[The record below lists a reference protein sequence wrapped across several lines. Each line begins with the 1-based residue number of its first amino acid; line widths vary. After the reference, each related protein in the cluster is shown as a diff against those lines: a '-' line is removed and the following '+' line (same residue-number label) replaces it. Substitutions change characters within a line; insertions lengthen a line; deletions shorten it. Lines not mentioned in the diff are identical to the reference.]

1 MKKLILVFLL
11 VSGIVLGDK
20 AFAQGKY
27 GSGPDSVKC
36 VTNLSFYTEYFK
48 AKQYDE
54 ALPSWRNAYKY
65 CPPTASQKMLVDG
78 ATLLRRLINKN
89 AGNAAY
95 RAALVDSLMTVYD
108 IRAEYY
114 PKNAVTALNN
124 KGQDLH
130 NLVKDDAQKLYDGY
144 EGIIAK
150 NQEQVRPTILLFD
163 LQAAIDLFQDGK
175 VDAETVI
182 NLYQRNSDILEKINP
197 ATDADKEQMANV
209 KTDMGSVFA
218 SSKVASCESLIELY
232 TPRLAA
238 DPDNLQ
244 LAQSIVKTMSMTE
257 NCDGNDLFLQA
268 VATMNKLEPS
278 ANSAYY
284 LYRLHGA
291 RGNIKEA
298 ISYMESALAF
308 EDLDAERKSDWT
320 YQLAAFC
327 FKNGENARAYEFATK
342 AAEDEKLAGKANFLL
357 GNIWAAV
364 RCGSDEISRRAPYWV
379 ACDYMNKAKAADPS
393 LTDEANRFISQ
404 YSVYF
409 PETAEAFMYD
419 ITKGQSYTVVCG
431 SMRATTTVRTR

>member
-54 ALPSWRNAYKY
+54 ALPSWRNAYKF
-65 CPPTASQKMLVDG
+65 CPPTTSQKMLVDG

-238 DPDNLQ
+238 EPENLQ
-244 LAQSIVKTMSMTE
+244 LAKSIVKTMSMAE
-257 NCDGNDLFLQA
+257 DCDSNDLFLQA
-268 VATMNKLEPS
+268 ITTMNKLEPS
-278 ANSAYY
+278 STSSYY

-291 RGNIKEA
+291 RGNVKEA
-298 ISYMESALAF
+298 ISYMETALAGEDVDADTKAEWTF
-308 EDLDAERKSDWT
+308 E
-320 YQLAAFC
+320 LAKFC
-327 FKNGENARAYEFATK
+327 FKNGDNARAFEFAS
-342 AAEDEKLAGKANFLL
+342 KLTDDATRAGKAYFLM
-357 GNIWAAV
+357 GNIWAAL
-364 RCGSDEISRRAPYWV
+364 RCGNDEITKRAPYWV
-379 ACDYMNKAKAADPS
+379 ACDYMAKAKAADAS
-393 LTDEANRFISQ
+393 LTDEANRYISQ

-409 PETAEAFMYD
+409 PESAEAFMYD
-419 ITKGQSYTVVCG
+419 LTKGQSYTVVCG
-431 SMRATTTVRTR
+431 GLRATTTVRVR